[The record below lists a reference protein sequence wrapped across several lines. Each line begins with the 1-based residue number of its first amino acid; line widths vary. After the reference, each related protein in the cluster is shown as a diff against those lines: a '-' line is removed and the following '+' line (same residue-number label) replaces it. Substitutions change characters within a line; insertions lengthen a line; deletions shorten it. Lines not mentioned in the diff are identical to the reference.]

1 MLAGNPARLLAPLAL
16 VAAALAIYLVVRSE
30 LSAGGAASSITRP
43 AGTTTSEPAATT
55 SRSERRERSSRRR
68 ARTYTVKPGDVLS
81 SIAEKTG
88 VPLSRLQE
96 LNPDVDPQALRT
108 GQKLKLRG

>member
-16 VAAALAIYLVVRSE
+16 VAAALAIFLVVRSE
-30 LSAGGAASSITRP
+30 TSGGDSASSPTP
-43 AGTTTSEPAATT
+43 PAATT
-55 SRSERRERSSRRR
+55 TERTSTTSRTGGSGKGSKRP
-68 ARTYTVKPGDVLS
+68 RTYTVKPGDVLS
-81 SIAEKTG
+81 GIAEKTG
-88 VPLSRLQE
+88 VPLSRLEE

>member
-16 VAAALAIYLVVRSE
+16 VAAALSIYLVVRSE
-30 LSAGGAASSITRP
+30 LSGGGSESS
-43 AGTTTSEPAATT
+43 TTPPAATT
-55 SRSERRERSSRRR
+55 TTERTSTTSRSGGSGRGSSRR
-68 ARTYTVKPGDVLS
+68 ARTYTVRAGDVLS
-81 SIAEKTG
+81 TIAERTG
-88 VPLSRLQE
+88 VPLSRLEE